1 MKAIVI
7 GCGRLGSAIA
17 MELYSKGND
26 VTVIDKNSE
35 SFSLLGSEF
44 NGNLIV
50 GVGFDKAVLEEAG
63 IQFQDAVICTTDS
76 DKINVLAGKIAKDIY
91 LVPLVLARLYD
102 PTRVKVVESLGIKT
116 LSTTSYGVDRV
127 IELLSYEKMDDITL
141 IGDKGDTELVRI
153 IATIA
158 VEGATY
164 EELCSEGEY
173 NLIAIARDKISF
185 VPKPGDIVK
194 TGDVLYFSV
203 DVKKKFK
210 LKNVLGL

>member
-173 NLIAIARDKISF
+173 ALIAIARDKISF

>member
-102 PTRVKVVESLGIKT
+102 PTRVKVVE
-116 LSTTSYGVDRV
+116 
-127 IELLSYEKMDDITL
+127 
-141 IGDKGDTELVRI
+141 
-153 IATIA
+153 
-158 VEGATY
+158 
-164 EELCSEGEY
+164 
-173 NLIAIARDKISF
+173 
-185 VPKPGDIVK
+185 
-194 TGDVLYFSV
+194 
-203 DVKKKFK
+203 
-210 LKNVLGL
+210 